1 MYKKVFLLL
10 FFISS
15 SIYAQVFD
23 EKISLLATNYE
34 SDIIELRH
42 WFHENAEL
50 SNREFKTAERIAAEL
65 KKIGLNPQIG
75 VAKTGVV
82 AVLKGGKPGPV
93 VALRADMDGLPVKE
107 RADLPWKSNMT
118 GEYNGETVPVMH
130 ACGHDTHTAI
140 LLGTAKILYELRD
153 QIPGTIKFIFQ
164 PAEEGAPAG
173 EEGGAE
179 LMVKEGVLTNPN
191 VDAIFGL
198 HIWSQFSAGQV
209 FVRPMGIMAAVNE
222 FRIDIEGIQTTS
234 GFEQVNARVNVF
246 QKLLDDKLRIQTSI
260 GITSRDASN
269 GFQRALAGAQRYNPT
284 APIYNP
290 DGTFYQNVGG
300 PSGTAGSYNPVAI
313 NEQGVWDLDTNT
325 MLANF
330 KADYDL
336 TSNLTVSASYS
347 SQFKTMTDGKY
358 YDNDAYWV
366 GQQDGGRAE
375 KTISDEKFNLSEFTV
390 TYNGELNDLNYE
402 VLAGYAYQEFTFSN
416 QYAYNTDF
424 LTNEPGYNGLGLG
437 LGIKDGQAGIIS
449 NKQESKLA
457 STFTRLNL
465 NYQNLAF
472 FSASIR
478 NEQSSR
484 FGPNKRSGTFWA
496 TSAGVDLNKIFESFK
511 RKWRRLFNKILYKI
525 IIWKTALTS

>member
-65 KKIGLNPQIG
+65 KKIGLNPQLG
-75 VAKTGVV
+75 VARTGVV

-93 VALRADMDGLPVKE
+93 VALRADIDGLPVKE
-107 RADLPWKSNMT
+107 RSDLPWKSNMT

-209 FVRPMGIMAAVNE
+209 YVRPKGIMAAVNE
-222 FRIDIEGIQTTS
+222 FRIDIEGIQTHGSTPWTGVDPIVTAS
-234 GFEQVNARVNVF
+234 QMINS
-246 QKLLDDKLRIQTSI
+246 IQTIVSRNMPLTQAAAVVTIGSI
-260 GITSRDASN
+260 HGGVRSNIIPESLYMLGTIRTLDNEMKKLVLKRLEKIVSSIAYANNAKAKLTFLVSYPITFNDPDLYEDMLPSLQRINGSSN
-269 GFQRALAGAQRYNPT
+269 VNSMNAVTGAEDFSFFQEKVPGMYFFIGGAKKGTDPSKAAPHHTPDFYVDDSAMITGLKSMTTLALDYL
-284 APIYNP
+284 
-290 DGTFYQNVGG
+290 
-300 PSGTAGSYNPVAI
+300 I
-313 NEQGVWDLDTNT
+313 N
-325 MLANF
+325 
-330 KADYDL
+330 
-336 TSNLTVSASYS
+336 
-347 SQFKTMTDGKY
+347 
-358 YDNDAYWV
+358 
-366 GQQDGGRAE
+366 
-375 KTISDEKFNLSEFTV
+375 
-390 TYNGELNDLNYE
+390 
-402 VLAGYAYQEFTFSN
+402 
-416 QYAYNTDF
+416 
-424 LTNEPGYNGLGLG
+424 
-437 LGIKDGQAGIIS
+437 
-449 NKQESKLA
+449 NK
-457 STFTRLNL
+457 
-465 NYQNLAF
+465 
-472 FSASIR
+472 
-478 NEQSSR
+478 
-484 FGPNKRSGTFWA
+484 
-496 TSAGVDLNKIFESFK
+496 
-511 RKWRRLFNKILYKI
+511 
-525 IIWKTALTS
+525 